1 MEVIENLTSN
11 ASKTDNK
18 AGKEETESRG
28 LSVGD
33 EFMLAEYKNISTA
46 HFELHNAFRQMFRF
60 YLGIVAVPI
69 TVFAFTY
76 KDTSLALR
84 TLPLVFVYILLLT
97 GIIGL
102 LMFLSLVNIR
112 FDIVFYT
119 RTVNGTR
126 NYFMSRATET
136 KLEAYLFL
144 PGDMRYPAYNE
155 TYKAYWWQFLMIA
168 IINSMYVTIVSLR
181 LSGHWYVAIAVGALV
196 FLVHTLAYYR
206 LASRRDQKD
215 QKRLEAIEL
224 KTLSDKKQLEA
235 TELDTSG
242 ERS

>member
-1 MEVIENLTSN
+1 MGHGKLPHELEVEMEVLENLS
-11 ASKTDNK
+11 SDEPKMERQ
-18 AGKEETESRG
+18 EEIARSG
-28 LSVGD
+28 LSVAD

-76 KDTSLALR
+76 KDASLALR
-84 TLPLVFVYILLLT
+84 TLPLVFIYILLLT

-136 KLEAYLFL
+136 KLQPYLFL
-144 PGDMRYPAYNE
+144 PGDMRYPAYRE

-181 LSGHWYVAIAVGALV
+181 LSGHWYIAIAVGAL
-196 FLVHTLAYYR
+196 FFAVHVLAYYR

-215 QKRLEAIEL
+215 HKRLEAIGLGNAE
-224 KTLSDKKQLEA
+224 
-235 TELDTSG
+235 
-242 ERS
+242 